1 MSKIIGIM
9 GCGWLGKPLAIR
21 LLKQNFQVKGTTTR
35 ISKLE
40 ELRDAGI
47 DPYVVD
53 LGETYID
60 GGIEAFLEGLE
71 VLVVNIPPGLR
82 SNPQSDYA
90 GRIRLLLRN
99 IEAHSS
105 LKKLIYVS
113 TTSVFEDQAG
123 IPIYDEA
130 AKPNAQNSK
139 GKKLI
144 AAEKVIQKANATT
157 TIIRPGGLIGDERH
171 PIKMLAGRKNVS
183 NPAAPV
189 NMTDRDY
196 LINVI
201 TSVIV
206 GDLHAPIIHAISE
219 PHESRESYYTKMAD
233 TFNVEAPTFEEG
245 NSVGKKIV
253 STIV

>member
-1 MSKIIGIM
+1 MSKLIGIM
-9 GCGWLGKPLAIR
+9 GCGWLGKPLAVQ
-21 LLKQNFQVKGTTTR
+21 LLKQNFEVKGTTTR

-82 SNPQSDYA
+82 SSPQSDYA
-90 GRIRLLLRN
+90 GRIQLLVRN
-99 IEAHSS
+99 IEAYSS
-105 LKKLIYVS
+105 IKQLIYVS
-113 TTSVFEDQAG
+113 TTSVFEDQLD
-123 IPIYDEA
+123 IPVYHEDAI
-130 AKPNAQNSK
+130 PNAQDSK

-144 AAEKVIQKANATT
+144 AAEKVIQKANANT
-157 TIIRPGGLIGDERH
+157 TIIRPGGLIGGKRH
-171 PIKMLAGRKNVS
+171 PIKILAGRNNVS

-196 LINVI
+196 LIDVI
-201 TSVIV
+201 SSVIV

-233 TFNVEAPTFEEG
+233 TFNVEAPTFDEG
-245 NSVGKKIV
+245 NSAGKKVV
-253 STIV
+253 STIL